1 MLEIELFIDE
11 SGQFIETST
20 DLQDRIDAYKVKRK
34 FPSQLAGILFPRR
47 ALNEEQAETVIRNC
61 CKHSNVEFT
70 HQFHANS
77 MRPDIFSDFVKQACN
92 QLEAKK
98 LQPFRMVNEE
108 MISYGDRVSNYTNI
122 LAELLIQV
130 CHELSKLG
138 HESIALHV
146 TAAKVKLGEDELGVI
161 QMMDESDYE
170 HRIREY
176 FARAAV
182 RKGYGSQTRNWK
194 IGSFQLGSGK
204 DNKIL
209 HLCDLVSNASHDDFV
224 KCDLVAKSRL
234 KASLGKFDFTLSSDT
249 FYDEVNEFA
258 SVDSFGLAFVSMARR
273 SVDFGDAESD
283 ELFNAKL
290 AELGKRFNQLSA
302 SVKLPQLRIL
312 MAWLQQGIAAR
323 ADLGFSLAAAKW
335 IRTSLAGA
343 IGNQADSDELLENW
357 LTFTTTSL
365 MITTLNHLG
374 QTVDADRES
383 NQLNGLIPALAGRW
397 EYSTEIFEALIAQ
410 AVHKNDCFDH
420 QAAKVSMESVAGFFE
435 NLTGFFS
442 DAFPGL
448 FPECVQSD
456 LWAKAL
462 GTKVQSETFLLLQG
476 KGELE
481 QVRQTSDAA
490 IEQFALLS
498 DKQRQYQFRSEIEA
512 IGGNWELAREF
523 LAKSLRCESSSHE
536 AIATSIAELELER
549 QGFPFLH
556 WTRLGGM
563 AASQGDRQE
572 LKEFY
577 TAFKSKRFANNQ
589 WVIGTASGDYPIHGI
604 LRRMAVVNAFNGD
617 KSAANAII
625 SRLRNIVSNS
635 EAISPIFEAI
645 LVAALVQVAAILYRP
660 ETKSGIEYLDCKNP
674 QKLGAKQVIQKLVN
688 RMEKSHPM
696 LAEQFSNWGPVIE
709 SVLNGEQDPG
719 CLADIGS
726 QIGY

>member
-20 DLQDRIDAYKVKRK
+20 DQQDRIDAHKAKRK
-34 FPSQLAGILFPRR
+34 FPSQLAGILFPKG
-47 ALNEEQAETVIRNC
+47 ALDEKRAETVIRNC

-77 MRPDIFSDFVKQACN
+77 MRPDVFSGFVKQACN

-130 CHELSKLG
+130 CHELSKSG
-138 HESIALHV
+138 PESIVLHV
-146 TAAKVKLGEDELGVI
+146 TAARVKLGEDDTGEI
-161 QMMDESDYE
+161 QLMKKSDYE
-170 HRIREY
+170 LRIKEY
-176 FARAAV
+176 FARVAV
-182 RKGYGSQTRNWK
+182 RKGYGSQTKNWEIK
-194 IGSFQLGSGK
+194 FDLGSGK

-209 HLCDLVSNASHDDFV
+209 HLCDLVSNASHDDFR
-224 KCDLVAKSRL
+224 KCDSVAESRL
-234 KASLGKFDFTLSSDT
+234 KASLGKFDFTLSSDA

-258 SVDSFGLAFVSMARR
+258 SLNSFGLAFVSMARR
-273 SVDFGDAESD
+273 SVDFEDSESD
-283 ELFNAKL
+283 EIFTAKL

-335 IRTSLAGA
+335 IRASLVGA

-365 MITTLNHLG
+365 IITTLNHLG

-383 NQLNGLIPALAGRW
+383 SQLNALIPALAGRW

-420 QAAKVSMESVAGFFE
+420 QAAKASMESVAGFFE

-448 FPECVQSD
+448 FPESVQSD

-512 IGGNWELAREF
+512 IGGNWDLAREF
-523 LAKSLRCESSSHE
+523 LAKSLGCEVSSHE
-536 AIATSIAELELER
+536 AIATTIAELELER

-563 AASQGDRQE
+563 AAARGNRRE
-572 LKEFY
+572 LEEFY
-577 TAFKSKRFANNQ
+577 TAYKAKRFANNQ

-617 KSAANAII
+617 KTAANSLI
-625 SRLRNIVSNS
+625 SRLRNITSDS
-635 EAISPIFEAI
+635 DAISPVFEAV
-645 LVAALVQVAAILYRP
+645 LAAALVQVAAILYRP
-660 ETKSGIEYLDCKNP
+660 DAKSGGEYLDCKTP
-674 QKLGAKQVIQKLVN
+674 GKQGAKQVVQKLISQ
-688 RMEKSHPM
+688 RGESHPLM
-696 LAEQFSNWGPVIE
+696 AGLFANWLPVIE

-719 CLADIGS
+719 CLTVIGS